1 MSEVSSNQS
10 ERSRKIES
18 TILRAI
24 AEVGQAEIARLTHV
38 SESTVS
44 RRKEDQIGQL
54 SDLLAAAGLK
64 VVPVSYRVIDPKIA
78 EAWLL
83 IFDAY
88 MKKMNNPLSLLLMGD
103 E

>member
-1 MSEVSSNQS
+1 MSEVSSTQT

-38 SESTVS
+38 SESTIS
-44 RRKEDQIGQL
+44 RRKEDRIGEM
-54 SDLLAAAGLK
+54 SEFLAASNLK
-64 VVPVSYRVIDPKIA
+64 VVPVSHLYIDPAKA
-78 EAWLL
+78 EAMMLL
-83 IFDAY
+83 FQSAV
-88 MKKMNNPLSLLLMGD
+88 KKLGVLEILRGD

>member
-1 MSEVSSNQS
+1 MNTVSPSQT

-24 AEVGQAEIARLTHV
+24 AEVGQSEIARLTNV

-44 RRKEDQIGQL
+44 RRKEDHIGQMAE
-54 SDLLAAAGLK
+54 LLAAAGLK
-64 VVPVSYRVIDPKIA
+64 VVPVEYRCIDPKIA
-78 EAWLL
+78 EAWML

-88 MKKMNNPLSLLLMGD
+88 MKKMNNPLSLLLGD

>member
-1 MSEVSSNQS
+1 MSEVSSTQT

-44 RRKEDQIGQL
+44 RRKEDRIGEW
-54 SDLLAAAGLK
+54 SEFLAASNLK
-64 VVPVSYRVIDPKIA
+64 VVPVSHIYIDPKKL
-78 EAWLL
+78 EAMMLL
-83 IFDAY
+83 FQSAVSKLGVLEILRSD
-88 MKKMNNPLSLLLMGD
+88 D
-103 E
+103 